1 MRRAG
6 VAVLVAVVALIASSV
21 ALTSSSYGSG
31 HRVTFSKSLDACAL
45 SVPVPRGFHE
55 SFWSANGGG
64 GTKISNRARGGGPL
78 GSPDQ
83 VTLWVGHPGMTH
95 GPPLTLREFPSH
107 VTLGDLERA
116 SGGLTYW
123 GGGFQVGQDVCTIGI
138 WLGPDAKAA
147 DRLAILSALEA
158 IKKQSWVG

>member
-1 MRRAG
+1 M
-6 VAVLVAVVALIASSV
+6 
-21 ALTSSSYGSG
+21 
-31 HRVTFSKSLDACAL
+31 CAL

-64 GTKISNRARGGGPL
+64 GTRISNRAPSA
-78 GSPDQ
+78 SPESPNQ
-83 VTLWVGHPGMTH
+83 VTLYVGHPGLTH
-95 GPPLTLREFPSH
+95 GPVAPLREFPSR
-107 VTLGDLERA
+107 VTLDDLERA
-116 SGGLTYW
+116 SGGLTSW
-123 GGGFQVGQDVCTIGI
+123 GRAFQVGHDVCTIGI